1 MLQQR
6 LDRDFP
12 GCGSGM
18 PRLVG
23 WPGDGDAK
31 QGQPPLLANEP
42 ACRRIS
48 ELEVRP
54 AALASYAQ
62 SPSDQYTSRLMTPP
76 TVPPVCIP
84 AQIKKLP

>member
-1 MLQQR
+1 MKRGVWRREKDDALTMLQQR
-6 LDRDFP
+6 LDQDSA
-12 GCGSGM
+12 GSGPGM

-54 AALASYAQ
+54 LHFRKLCAIALW
-62 SPSDQYTSRLMTPP
+62 
-76 TVPPVCIP
+76 
-84 AQIKKLP
+84 